1 MHNRV
6 CNLHHRRLRHYFTG
20 LLISLLFSGT
30 VYAETTTLAI
40 HVRADDAKFI
50 GSGTGGMNV
59 TIEDAANGELLDSGQ
74 ITGGTGDTGALMKT
88 GQTRGRSPTSGAA
101 GFRASLD
108 IDAPTRV
115 RIQVTGP
122 LAEGDSIHTLTA
134 TTWLIPGRDMV
145 DPGIVLHM
153 PGLLVQLV
161 SVDRQSNQLNV
172 EADVSML
179 CGCPITEGGLWDAAE
194 FQVMGELY
202 REGKRIAQAPLAFT
216 GKTNRFSGQLEA
228 SEPGEFELV
237 VHAFQDNRDNA
248 GVDRQF
254 IVVR

>member
-1 MHNRV
+1 MHNPV
-6 CNLHHRRLRHYFTG
+6 WNLHCRGLGHYFTG
-20 LLISLLFSGT
+20 LLISLLFSSM
-30 VYAETTTLAI
+30 VHAETTTLAI
-40 HVRADDAKFI
+40 HARADDAKFI

-59 TIEDAANGELLDSGQ
+59 IIEDAATGELLDSGR
-74 ITGGTGDTGALMKT
+74 ITGGTGDTESLMTT
-88 GQTRGRSPTSGAA
+88 GQTRGRSPTAGAA
-101 GFRASLD
+101 GYRASLD

-122 LAEGDSIHTLTA
+122 LVEGDSIQTLSA
-134 TTWLIPGRDMV
+134 TTWVIPGRDMV
-145 DPGIVLHM
+145 DPGIVLYM

-161 SVDRQSNQLNV
+161 SVDQQSDQLNV
-172 EADVSML
+172 EADVSMM
-179 CGCPITEGGLWDAAE
+179 CGCPITEGGLWDAAG

-202 REGKRIAQAPLAFT
+202 REGERIARAPLAFT

-248 GVDRQF
+248 GVNRQS
-254 IVVR
+254 IVMQ